1 MARKHLPAPV
11 ARQRSDIKQEMEP
24 SQVIFRGARQ
34 ATSKSHDNS
43 TGNCS
48 ETRAQWTQNVVWR
61 NSGHSRSGAFLGRL
75 AMATTGT
82 YRLSKTPA
90 TSCHSHARPC
100 LCCFRAA
107 RDASIIDQ
115 HQHGPEPWHS
125 ALSVHRC
132 KCGHESEQREMI
144 VSMTWR
150 ADGFCFFTVDS
161 CQPQISRYTLKTNL
175 NGLLFLL

>member
-11 ARQRSDIKQEMEP
+11 ARQRSDIKQEMEL

-61 NSGHSRSGAFLGRL
+61 NSGHSRSVAFLGRL

-107 RDASIIDQ
+107 RAMLQSSTSINMAQSHDTQPCQCTGVNVDMKASS
-115 HQHGPEPWHS
+115 G
-125 ALSVHRC
+125 R
-132 KCGHESEQREMI
+132 
-144 VSMTWR
+144 
-150 ADGFCFFTVDS
+150 
-161 CQPQISRYTLKTNL
+161 
-175 NGLLFLL
+175 